1 MTNDVS
7 NRDLMLHAHAQNEKI
22 MGTLHYEVLSLLPY
36 SPCPVIVWYACL
48 LVLLILHPHWK
59 PDFFG
64 RRNLVGPTYS
74 TGQNPVPR
82 SQAAKANLTLYN
94 VVAPGSKRDDNIFY
108 EWVITLA
115 S

>member
-1 MTNDVS
+1 MSARATDS
-7 NRDLMLHAHAQNEKI
+7 TSALMS
-22 MGTLHYEVLSLLPY
+22 Y
-36 SPCPVIVWYACL
+36 
-48 LVLLILHPHWK
+48 WK